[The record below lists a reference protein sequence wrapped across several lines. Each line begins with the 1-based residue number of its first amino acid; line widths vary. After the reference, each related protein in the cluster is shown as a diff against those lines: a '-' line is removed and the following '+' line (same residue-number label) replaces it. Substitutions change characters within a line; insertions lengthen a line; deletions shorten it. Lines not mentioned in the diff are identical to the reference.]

1 MARFN
6 RRLALKGL
14 VFGSL
19 GLAGI
24 GGLIRGVL
32 AAGLES
38 RIRRLQ
44 GDVRFNGKPLQV
56 GDALSAPLEVVTGD
70 RAFAAFNVGRNAY
83 LVRGNSRMTISGPA
97 ETGVAVD
104 VAVGRML
111 AVFEKGKAQVSTPT
125 AVAGIRGTGIYVEA
139 EAERSYVCLCYGSAE
154 LSSTQNTAL
163 SESLQTTRHDAPRY
177 ISRSGIV
184 PAPVKNHSDD
194 ELFLLESL
202 VGRTPPFSPWDGG
215 GYPSS

>member
-1 MARFN
+1 MAKFN
-6 RRLALKGL
+6 RRMALRRLAL
-14 VFGSL
+14 GSL

-24 GGLIRGVL
+24 GGLIRSVL
-32 AAGLES
+32 AAGMES

-44 GDVRFNGKPLQV
+44 GDVRFNGKTLQV
-56 GDALSAPLEVVTGD
+56 GDILTTPLEVVTGD

-83 LVRGNSRMTISGPA
+83 LVRGHSRMTIAGPA
-97 ETGVAVD
+97 ETGVTVN

-154 LSSTQNTAL
+154 LSSRQNAAL
-163 SESLQTTRHDAPRY
+163 SESLRTSHHDAPRY
-177 ISRSGIV
+177 ISSSGIV
-184 PAPVKNHSDD
+184 PAPVKDHSDD

-202 VGRTPPFSPWDGG
+202 VGRTPPFSPWDSG